1 MFFFFF
7 DKLMPN
13 TEYPD
18 CVYHYTSG
26 DAILGILKNKEL
38 WASHILFQND
48 KKEAVHAYE
57 ILETVLKEKKND
69 FLQHGLNIEKLYEFI
84 KVFKGQ
90 DTFTLSFSEKKDDL
104 NQWRSYANTK
114 PAYCI
119 GFSPEDLRQID
130 INENIKHN
138 KSSKIR
144 TIFFKC
150 IYDEETQKKMIE
162 NLLDYVLEKKVRN
175 QKIPVTED
183 AIYGYILHDF
193 LIMSVLFKHPA
204 FAEEK
209 EWRLFFSPVV
219 HELINIRMG
228 KTNFIPYIKVPLEYN
243 YIKELVIG
251 PCDDEEHILNS
262 TKYVCSFFSEKM
274 SRKYDW
280 KIETSTVPYRQ

>member
-7 DKLMPN
+7 DKIMPN
-13 TEYPD
+13 TNYPD
-18 CVYHYTSG
+18 CVYHYTNG
-26 DAILGILKNKEL
+26 DAFLGMLKNQEL

-57 ILETVLKEKKND
+57 ILEKVLQEKKND
-69 FLQHGLNIEKLYEFI
+69 FSKYNLNIEKLYELI

-119 GFSPEDLRQID
+119 GFSPAALCQID
-130 INENIKHN
+130 INGNIKRN
-138 KSSKIR
+138 KSSGIR
-144 TIFFKC
+144 TIFYKC
-150 IYDEETQKKMIE
+150 IYDEESQKKMIE
-162 NLLDYVLEKKVRN
+162 NLIDYVIEEKVKN
-175 QKIPVTED
+175 QKTQVTEEG
-183 AIYGYILHDF
+183 IYGYILHDF

-209 EWRLFFSPVV
+209 EWRLFFSPVGNQ
-219 HELINIRMG
+219 LINIRMG
-228 KTNFIPYIKVPLEYN
+228 KSNFIPYIKVPIKYN

-251 PCDDEEHILNS
+251 PCADEEHILNS
-262 TKYVCSFFSEKM
+262 TKYVYSFFTEEM
-274 SRKYDW
+274 SRRYDW
-280 KIETSTVPYRQ
+280 KIESSTVPYRQ